1 MFFLHT
7 RQQKAAARVESNRLR
22 RLDSAD
28 LAAEI
33 MPVFA
38 RDRTPVGNLEV
49 LQICYWLM
57 RSHKR
62 PYRESP
68 RLRTPV
74 TRALHVLED
83 AGLIENERGWV
94 KVGARLAISR
104 ATPRGLTALAEGSV
118 RQDLSSPS

>member
-1 MFFLHT
+1 MLFLRT
-7 RQQKAAARVESNRLR
+7 RQEKTAARVESDRLR
-22 RLDSAD
+22 RLDPVD

-33 MPVFA
+33 MPFFA
-38 RDRTPVGNLEV
+38 PERTPVGNLEV

-57 RSHKR
+57 RAHNR

-68 RLRTPV
+68 RLRDPV

-83 AGLIENERGWV
+83 AGLIQNDRPWV
-94 KVGARLAISR
+94 KVGARLANLS

-118 RQDLSSPS
+118 RRHLSPSS

>member
-1 MFFLHT
+1 MLFLRT
-7 RQQKAAARVESNRLR
+7 RQEKATARAESDRLR
-22 RLDSAD
+22 RLDPAD

-38 RDRTPVGNLEV
+38 PERTPVGNLEV

-68 RLRTPV
+68 RLRKPV
-74 TRALHVLED
+74 THALHVLED
-83 AGLIENERGWV
+83 GGLIENERGRV
-94 KVGARLAISR
+94 RVGARLAILR
-104 ATPRGLTALAEGSV
+104 ATPRGLTALADGSV
-118 RQDLSSPS
+118 RQHLSSPS

>member
-1 MFFLHT
+1 MLFLRT
-7 RQQKAAARVESNRLR
+7 RQEKAAARIESNRLR
-22 RLDSAD
+22 RLDPAD
-28 LAAEI
+28 LAVEI

-38 RDRTPVGNLEV
+38 PERIPAGNLEV

-57 RSHKR
+57 RPHKR
-62 PYRESP
+62 PYREST

-83 AGLIENERGWV
+83 AGLIENERRWV
-94 KVGARLAISR
+94 KVGARLAILR

-118 RQDLSSPS
+118 RQYLSSPS